1 MLRNNGTKVI
11 HSARF
16 LKSVTKLPQSVKKK
30 IQKKD
35 IIFRKNPFDKQ
46 LNTHK
51 LHGRFNEYWAY
62 SIDYQYRVIFV
73 FKDDRTI
80 IYYDIGSH
88 QIYKI

>member
-1 MLRNNGTKVI
+1 M
-11 HSARF
+11 
-16 LKSVTKLPQSVKKK
+16 
-30 IQKKD
+30 QKKD
-35 IIFRKNPFDKQ
+35 IIFRKNLFDKR

-73 FKDDRTI
+73 FKDGRTI
-80 IYYDIGSH
+80 IYYAIGSH